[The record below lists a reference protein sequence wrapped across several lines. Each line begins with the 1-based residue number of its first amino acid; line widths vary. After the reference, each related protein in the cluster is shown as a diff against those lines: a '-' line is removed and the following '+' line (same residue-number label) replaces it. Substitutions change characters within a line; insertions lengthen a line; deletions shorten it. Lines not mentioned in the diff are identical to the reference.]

1 MATSVID
8 PSQGQPVQPSVPD
21 LETPEQK
28 YARLYSGPVQNGP
41 PQPPPAPVPLAPTP
55 AEAAL
60 ASTLAS
66 LESKF
71 EAMAQRLQA
80 PQPAPVAPG
89 PVVPVVGWV
98 EKIRQ
103 GDFEGAEQTLIA
115 TVRKGIEG
123 EVTQKAYQDALAAT
137 QVQLEI
143 DRHITKVRMENPD
156 LARFE
161 RYLQA
166 PVNSRVEAERA
177 AGRIHS
183 SEDFVRVYKEAVDKE
198 VLELRNLGLQ
208 YRADGKQEALTRTQ
222 DVRGAFTP
230 PPQQVGDHS
239 QSQPTQPPGESQDDY
254 FARRN
259 ASAAR
264 LRNLQV

>member
-1 MATSVID
+1 MATTVTD
-8 PSQGQPVQPSVPD
+8 PSQGQPQGQQPVD

-41 PQPPPAPVPLAPTP
+41 PQPPTPQQPPAPAPMVIPQELTDTLS
-55 AEAAL
+55 ALNAKIEAL
-60 ASTLAS
+60 STRS
-66 LESKF
+66 
-71 EAMAQRLQA
+71 QTLQA
-80 PQPAPVAPG
+80 SALPVA
-89 PVVPVVGWV
+89 PVVGWV

-103 GDFEGAEQTLIA
+103 GDFEGAEKALTES
-115 TVRKGIEG
+115 VRKGIEG
-123 EVTQKAYQDALAAT
+123 EVTQKAYADALAAT

-166 PVNSRVEAERA
+166 PVNARVEAERA

-183 SEDFVRVYKEAVDKE
+183 SEDFVRIYKESVDKE
-198 VLELRNLGLQ
+198 VTELRNLGLQ
-208 YRADGKQEALTRTQ
+208 YRADGKQEAITRTQ
-222 DVRGAFTP
+222 EVRNAFTP

-239 QSQPTQPPGESQDDY
+239 QSQPTQPQGESADDY